1 MSTATDIAVAAPGSI
16 FRFTVSSADEAVAT
30 IREKLGEHAKV
41 ISVRQIAKGGLS
53 GLLSGPKLEVIAQ
66 VSAPPAPVT
75 ETKPAAPRE
84 TTTTTENVS
93 TTSRLHA
100 VSDAPASPVASVT
113 DAPVAVAPAAI
124 SPDSRRAA
132 PRLPDLLRRGGLSEQ
147 MIARLQSQPNW
158 ASLNDRPLHQALAE
172 IGRDLRRGHD
182 ERPAVPLPARAAFIG
197 SPGSGRT
204 TALCKWLATEVF
216 RRARTGLV
224 VKAEFDRPNPGESL
238 VVFCEALGVPVANF
252 PATLPATTSGNQFLY
267 ADLPGLS
274 LRHPDDNRA
283 MAKFLEQEKIDGRIL
298 VLNAAYDHATL
309 RQSYL
314 AGREL
319 GATHVVFTHLDELG
333 HWGKLWDYLF
343 DGALTPLFLSTGPS
357 LTGDCEE
364 DTLAAIL
371 RKTLPGG

>member
-1 MSTATDIAVAAPGSI
+1 MPTATDIAVSSPGSI
-16 FRFTVSSADEAVAT
+16 FRFTVNTADEAVVT
-30 IREKLGEHAKV
+30 IREKLGENAKV

-53 GLLSGPKLEVIAQ
+53 GFLSSPKLEVIAQ
-66 VSAPPAPVT
+66 VGSPVAPPRTEAPVAS
-75 ETKPAAPRE
+75 EAPP
-84 TTTTTENVS
+84 VS
-93 TTSRLHA
+93 TRLLA
-100 VSDAPASPVASVT
+100 VSDAPASPVVT
-113 DAPVAVAPAAI
+113 SSELATVSTPAPVSADNRA
-124 SPDSRRAA
+124 AA

-147 MIARLQSQPNW
+147 MIGRLQSQPNW
-158 ASLNDRPLHQALAE
+158 QSLHDRPLHQSLAE
-172 IGRDLRRGHD
+172 IGRELRRRHD
-182 ERPAVPLPARAAFIG
+182 DLPVKPLPARCAFLG

-224 VKAEFDRPNPGESL
+224 VKAEFDRPNPGEQL
-238 VVFCEALGVPVANF
+238 AVFCEALGIPVAHY
-252 PATLPATTSGNQFLY
+252 PSTLPAATTGNEFLY
-267 ADLPGLS
+267 VDLPGLS
-274 LRHPDDNRA
+274 LRNADDNQA
-283 MAKFLEQEKIDGRIL
+283 MARFLDEEKIEGRIL

-314 AGREL
+314 AGRAL

-343 DGALTPLFLSTGPS
+343 DGGLTPLFLSTGPS
-357 LTGDCEE
+357 LSGDCVE